1 MRTAQRRAK
10 GKQSSLTRT
19 AARITAQ
26 GAKLHQVFLWPQIR
40 PAPAGGWLELN
51 ATAAGRTLEPIPQ
64 GQDVL
69 IVIGEGLDKAAIEAR
84 LKACI
89 INTKTTEW

>member
-1 MRTAQRRAK
+1 VDLLSRGRFSVIEADDRSRCHISAV
-10 GKQSSLTRT
+10 LC
-19 AARITAQ
+19 AAENESEA
-26 GAKLHQVFLWPQIR
+26 FPS
-40 PAPAGGWLELN
+40 APAAALGHPQGTAGWLELN

-84 LKACI
+84 LKA
-89 INTKTTEW
+89 